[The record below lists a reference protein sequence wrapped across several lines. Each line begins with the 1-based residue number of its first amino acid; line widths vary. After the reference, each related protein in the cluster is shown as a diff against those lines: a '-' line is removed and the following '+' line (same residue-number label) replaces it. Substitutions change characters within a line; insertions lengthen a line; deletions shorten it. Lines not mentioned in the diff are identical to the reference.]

1 MQDLLVETGRVK
13 DLYTQ
18 CHDRGIHIGDFGTAV
33 RTTREFIS
41 NRRFLLA
48 LDRMRELKLELLAE
62 LILSDQLPPE
72 DLVTAP
78 GVIENALPSEA
89 LAADIESRIV
99 TGPLGPEPRAPKPPM
114 RA

>member
-18 CHDRGIHIGDFGTAV
+18 CHDRGIRIGDFGTAV

-78 GVIENALPSEA
+78 GVIGSAWSQPPVDFLYSSRRLPFCHW
-89 LAADIESRIV
+89 DIFFHNHW
-99 TGPLGPEPRAPKPPM
+99 G
-114 RA
+114 